1 MKDVKNLK
9 IAYIGGGSRQWG
21 RNFMNDLALEK
32 ELAGSVYL
40 YDIDFEAAEKN
51 EKIGNMLSARNDI
64 KGKWKYIAVSDL
76 KTALENADFVV
87 ISILPATLQEMASD
101 VHTPE
106 KYGIY
111 QSVGDTTG
119 PGGIVRALRTVPMF
133 AEFAEGIKR
142 YCPEAWVI
150 NFTNPMSMCV
160 RALYKVFPEIK
171 AFGCCHEVFCVQR
184 MLASMVKKKFGIEK
198 IDLKEVKV
206 NVLGINHF
214 TWFTDAKYRGM
225 DLFPIYKEYVNEHPN
240 GIEKEDCG
248 HWANGVFETNEMVKF
263 DLFKRFGA
271 IAAAGDRHLSEFC
284 PGHWYLHNPETVK
297 KYGFALTPVAYR
309 IEQLEELLEKS
320 EELYNGKPFELY
332 ETGEEAIQQIRS
344 LLGLEEFVTNVNIPN
359 VGQMPDT
366 PIGAIVE
373 TNAYFSGDSIRP
385 VMAGKLP
392 LEVNTLVQ
400 RVIEEQETVVE
411 AALTNDYE
419 MAFKAFINNPNVC
432 IPIDEARALFDEMLY
447 NTRAY
452 LPGYEAYVASRSKS
466 GN

>member
-32 ELAGSVYL
+32 DLGGSVYL
-40 YDIDFEAAEKN
+40 YDIDFEAAKKN
-51 EKIGNMLSARNDI
+51 EKIGNVLSARDDVV
-64 KGKWKYIAVSDL
+64 GKWKYVAVPDL

-87 ISILPATLQEMASD
+87 ISILPATFQEMASD

-133 AEFAEGIKR
+133 AEFAEGIKN
-142 YCPEAWVI
+142 YCPDAWVI

-184 MLASMVKKKFGIEK
+184 MLASMVKKKLGIEK
-198 IDLKEVKV
+198 IDLKEIKV

-214 TWFTDAKYRGM
+214 TWFTDARYRGM
-225 DLFPIYKEYVNEHPN
+225 DLFPMYAEYVNENPN
-240 GIEKEDCG
+240 GIPKEDCG
-248 HWANGVFETNEMVKF
+248 HWANGVFENSEKVKF

-271 IAAAGDRHLSEFC
+271 IAAAGDRHLAEFC
-284 PGHWYLHNPETVK
+284 PGAWYLHNPETVK
-297 KYGFALTPVAYR
+297 KYGFALTPVSYR
-309 IEQLEELLEKS
+309 IEQLEELLKKS

-332 ETGEEAIQQIRS
+332 ETGEEAIQQIRA

-359 VGQMPDT
+359 LGQMPDA

-373 TNAYFSGDSIRP
+373 TNAYFSGDSVRP
-385 VMAGKLP
+385 VVAGKLP
-392 LEVNTLVQ
+392 MEVNALVE

-452 LPGYEAYVASRSKS
+452 LPGYEAYSKE
-466 GN
+466 